1 VRRLINFSAGPSLLP
16 EGVLAGAADELV
28 EYRDRGMSL
37 LEMSHRGGDY
47 EDVHDATVDAV
58 RRVFSV
64 PIEFSILLLQGGA
77 TLQFTMVPMNLVP
90 EGQSGGYVVSG
101 AWGAKAFDDA
111 GKHATAYA
119 AWTGAAEGFRKM
131 PATAEIKVLPR
142 TRYVH
147 ITSNETING
156 TQMSDWPRQLE
167 SPLVADMSSDIMSR
181 PLPWEL
187 FDLVYAGAQKN
198 LGPSGVTLVIVR
210 DEAVDRAN
218 ADLGSY
224 LSYAKHRGA
233 NSLLNTPPVFG
244 VWLMGMT
251 VEWIEAGGGVEAMEK
266 RAAARADLLYG
277 AIDGSFYT
285 SPVDPSSRSAMNV
298 VFRLPTEEL
307 EQRFLDGA
315 ADEGLVN
322 LKGHRSVGGIRASL
336 YNAMPTEGVERLVS
350 FMDGFRARS

>member
-1 VRRLINFSAGPSLLP
+1 
-16 EGVLAGAADELV
+16 
-28 EYRDRGMSL
+28 
-37 LEMSHRGGDY
+37 
-47 EDVHDATVDAV
+47 
-58 RRVFSV
+58 
-64 PIEFSILLLQGGA
+64 
-77 TLQFTMVPMNLVP
+77 
-90 EGQSGGYVVSG
+90 
-101 AWGAKAFDDA
+101 
-111 GKHATAYA
+111 
-119 AWTGAAEGFRKM
+119 
-131 PATAEIKVLPR
+131 
-142 TRYVH
+142 
-147 ITSNETING
+147 
-156 TQMSDWPRQLE
+156 
-167 SPLVADMSSDIMSR
+167 
-181 PLPWEL
+181 
-187 FDLVYAGAQKN
+187 
-198 LGPSGVTLVIVR
+198 
-210 DEAVDRAN
+210 VDRAN